1 MRKNL
6 GKQPALFPMPV
17 LMVAAYDEN
26 GTVGVMNAAWGMI
39 SGHDKIA
46 LFIDEE
52 HKTTKN
58 IKATKAF
65 TVSLADRAHMDVADF
80 MELLLAIR
88 CQINLKNLVTMK
100 RRVAM

>member
-46 LFIDEE
+46 LLLMKSIRS
-52 HKTTKN
+52 TKN
-58 IKATKAF
+58 IKATKH
-65 TVSLADRAHMDVADF
+65 SL
-80 MELLLAIR
+80 
-88 CQINLKNLVTMK
+88 
-100 RRVAM
+100 